1 MPHLKNILPCLFA
14 LAYFA
19 TILASCKATIKKDT
33 DAFKPMPVRH
43 HSCIAAFYN
52 FENFYDTINNP
63 AIDDE
68 EFLPSGAKHYSSSI
82 YQKKVSNLAT
92 VVQKIGTDINNDG
105 PAILGAV
112 EIEND
117 TVLQDLIMH
126 PLLKKRGYL
135 FVHEN
140 SKDIRGIDVALIY
153 QPKYF
158 SPISHASLQ
167 VQLPSRNK
175 LPYFTRD
182 ILYVKGI
189 LLKDTVHIY
198 VNHWPS
204 RRGGQKRSTE
214 ARSKAARVCRNH
226 INTLL
231 EKDPAAK
238 VLVMGDLND
247 NPSDY
252 SVSHALQS
260 SGGLKMI
267 KKSDLYNPW
276 VEVLAKGNGTLAN
289 RDAWGIFDQILVSQ
303 SWIPPRHAGRLF
315 LGSSHIFKD
324 FFMIEHQGRFKG
336 YPLRTWDGNQF
347 RDGFSDH
354 FPTFVVLIEKI
365 DEKKQ

>member
-1 MPHLKNILPCLFA
+1 MRKIKIQYQYLALTLFVVIVI
-14 LAYFA
+14 
-19 TILASCKATIKKDT
+19 TSCNANIKKDAT
-33 DAFKPMPVRH
+33 AFKPNPQRH
-43 HSCIAAFYN
+43 HSLIAAFYN

-63 AIDDE
+63 AVDDE
-68 EFLPSGAKHYSSSI
+68 EFLPSGAKNYNSAI
-82 YQKKVSNLAT
+82 YQKKTSNLAT
-92 VVQKIGTDINNDG
+92 VIQKIGAEINNDG

-117 TVLQDLIMH
+117 TVLNDLIKH
-126 PLLKKRGYL
+126 PLIKNRAYL

-140 SKDIRGIDVALIY
+140 SKDKRGIDVALLY

-158 SPISHASLQ
+158 TPIAYRSLE
-167 VQLPSRNK
+167 VVLAPRK
-175 LPYFTRD
+175 KETVFTRD
-182 ILYVKGI
+182 ILYVKGV
-189 LLKDTVHIY
+189 LLQDTVHVY

-214 ARSKAARVCRNH
+214 SRSKAARVCRSH
-226 INTLL
+226 INTILA
-231 EKDPAAK
+231 EDPTAK
-238 VLVMGDLND
+238 IMVMGDLND

-252 SVSHALQS
+252 SVTHALQS

-276 VEVLAKGNGTLAN
+276 VEVLAKGNGTLAH

-303 SWIPPRHAGRLF
+303 SWIPPKHAGRLF
-315 LGSSHIFKD
+315 LGSSHVFKA
-324 FFMIEHQGRFKG
+324 FFMIEQQGRYKG

-354 FPTFVVLIEKI
+354 FPAFLVLLEKI
-365 DEKKQ
+365 EEKMQ

>member
-1 MPHLKNILPCLFA
+1 M
-14 LAYFA
+14 
-19 TILASCKATIKKDT
+19 
-33 DAFKPMPVRH
+33 
-43 HSCIAAFYN
+43 
-52 FENFYDTINNP
+52 
-63 AIDDE
+63 
-68 EFLPSGAKHYSSSI
+68 
-82 YQKKVSNLAT
+82 
-92 VVQKIGTDINNDG
+92 
-105 PAILGAV
+105 
-112 EIEND
+112 
-117 TVLQDLIMH
+117 
-126 PLLKKRGYL
+126 

-140 SKDIRGIDVALIY
+140 SKDKRGIDVALLY

-158 SPISHASLQ
+158 RPVTHESLE
-167 VQLPSRNK
+167 VLLPAKSK
-175 LPYFTRD
+175 ESIFTRD

-204 RRGGQKRSTE
+204 RRGGQKRSIE
-214 ARSKAARVCRNH
+214 ARAKAARVCRAH
-226 INTLL
+226 INTILAGSP
-231 EKDPAAK
+231 EAK
-238 VLVMGDLND
+238 IMVMGDLND

-289 RDAWGIFDQILVSQ
+289 RDSWGIFDQILVSQ
-303 SWIPPRHAGRLF
+303 NWLPPHQTGGLF
-315 LGSSHIFKD
+315 LGSPHIYKA

-354 FPTFVVLIEKI
+354 FPTFLVLLEKI
-365 DEKKQ
+365 D

>member
-1 MPHLKNILPCLFA
+1 MRNIKIQYQYLICSAFIVII
-14 LAYFA
+14 F
-19 TILASCKATIKKDT
+19 ASCKATIKKDDT
-33 DAFKPMPVRH
+33 AFKPMPQRH
-43 HSCIAAFYN
+43 HSLIAAFYN
-52 FENFYDTINNP
+52 FENLYDTVNNTTV
-63 AIDDE
+63 DDE
-68 EFLPSGAKHYSSSI
+68 EFLPSGAKNYNSAI

-92 VVQKIGTDINNDG
+92 VVQKIGAEINNDG

-117 TVLQDLIMH
+117 TVLNDLIKH
-126 PLLKKRGYL
+126 PLIKNRAYL

-140 SKDIRGIDVALIY
+140 SKDKRGIDVALIY

-158 SPISHASLQ
+158 TPLSHTSLE

-182 ILYVKGI
+182 ILYVKGV
-189 LLKDTVHIY
+189 LLQDTVHIY

-214 ARSKAARVCRNH
+214 SRSKAARVCRSH
-226 INTLL
+226 INTILA
-231 EKDPAAK
+231 EDPTAK
-238 VLVMGDLND
+238 IMVMGDLND

-315 LGSSHIFKD
+315 LGS
-324 FFMIEHQGRFKG
+324 
-336 YPLRTWDGNQF
+336 
-347 RDGFSDH
+347 
-354 FPTFVVLIEKI
+354 
-365 DEKKQ
+365 

>member
-1 MPHLKNILPCLFA
+1 MRHIKKILHCLF
-14 LAYFA
+14 FVPCF
-19 TILASCKATIKKDT
+19 TILLCSCKAAIKKDT
-33 DAFKPMPVRH
+33 IPIKHNPIRH

-52 FENFYDTINNP
+52 FENFYDTINNKMV
-63 AIDDE
+63 DDE
-68 EFLPSGAKHYSSSI
+68 EFLPSGTKHYSSFI
-82 YQKKVSNLAT
+82 YNKKVRNLAT
-92 VVQKIGTDINNDG
+92 VVQQIGADINNDG

-117 TVLQDLIMH
+117 TVLQDLIRH
-126 PLLKKRGYL
+126 PLLKNRGYL

-140 SKDIRGIDVALIY
+140 SKDLRGIDVALLY

-158 SPISHASLQ
+158 RPLSHKSLT

-189 LLKDTVHIY
+189 LLHDTVHVY

-214 ARSKAARVCRNH
+214 ARSIAARVCRSH
-226 INTLL
+226 INTILA
-231 EKDPAAK
+231 EDAAAK

-267 KKSDLYNPW
+267 KKSDLFNPW

-315 LGSSHIFKD
+315 LGSSHIYKS
-324 FFMIEHQGRFKG
+324 FFMIEQQGRYKG

-354 FPTFVVLIEKI
+354 FPTFVVLLEKI
-365 DEKKQ
+365 DQKMQ

>member
-1 MPHLKNILPCLFA
+1 MRNIKNHFSPLIAIAVFA
-14 LAYFA
+14 LFVMG
-19 TILASCKATIKKDT
+19 CKASIKKDT
-33 DAFKPMPVRH
+33 TSSKPIPQRY

-52 FENFYDTINNP
+52 FENFYDTINNTT
-63 AIDDE
+63 IDDE
-68 EFLPSGAKHYSSSI
+68 EFLPTGAKHYSSSI
-82 YQKKVSNLAT
+82 YNKKVSNLAT
-92 VVQKIGTDINNDG
+92 VIQKIGADMNDDG

-117 TVLQDLIMH
+117 TVLQDLIKH
-126 PLLKKRGYL
+126 PLLKNRGYL

-140 SKDIRGIDVALIY
+140 SKDIRGIDVALLY

-158 SPISHASLQ
+158 KPLIHKSLI

-189 LLKDTVHIY
+189 LLNDTVHIY

-214 ARSKAARVCRNH
+214 SRSIAARVCRNH
-226 INTLL
+226 INTLFA
-231 EKDPAAK
+231 EDPAAK
-238 VLVMGDLND
+238 IIVMGDLND
-247 NPSDY
+247 NPTDY

-267 KKSDLYNPW
+267 KKLDLYNPW
-276 VEVLAKGNGTLAN
+276 VEILAKGNGTLAN

-303 SWIPPRHAGRLF
+303 SWIPTRHAGKLF
-315 LGSSHIFKD
+315 LGSSHIFKA

-354 FPTFVVLIEKI
+354 FPTFVVLLEKI
-365 DEKKQ
+365 EEKMQ

>member
-1 MPHLKNILPCLFA
+1 MRNIKIQYQYLICSAFIVII
-14 LAYFA
+14 F
-19 TILASCKATIKKDT
+19 ASCKATIKKDDT
-33 DAFKPMPVRH
+33 AFKPMPQRH
-43 HSCIAAFYN
+43 HSLITAFYN
-52 FENFYDTINNP
+52 FENFYDTVNNTTV
-63 AIDDE
+63 DDE
-68 EFLPSGAKHYSSSI
+68 EFLPSGAKNYNSAI

-92 VVQKIGTDINNDG
+92 VVQKIGAEINNDG

-117 TVLQDLIMH
+117 TVLNDLIKH
-126 PLLKKRGYL
+126 PLIKNRNYL

-140 SKDIRGIDVALIY
+140 SKDLRGIDVALLY

-158 SPISHASLQ
+158 TPLTHTSLQ

-182 ILYVKGI
+182 ILYVKGV
-189 LLKDTVHIY
+189 LLQDTVHIY

-214 ARSKAARVCRNH
+214 SRSKAARVCRSH
-226 INTLL
+226 INTILA
-231 EKDPAAK
+231 EDATAK
-238 VLVMGDLND
+238 IMVMGDLND

-303 SWIPPRHAGRLF
+303 SWIPPRHTGRLF
-315 LGSSHIFKD
+315 LGSSHVFKA
-324 FFMIEHQGRFKG
+324 FFMIEQQGRYKG

-354 FPTFVVLIEKI
+354 FPTFLVLLEKI
-365 DEKKQ
+365 EEKMQ

>member
-1 MPHLKNILPCLFA
+1 MRGIKIQYQYLICSAFIVII
-14 LAYFA
+14 F
-19 TILASCKATIKKDT
+19 ASCKATIKKDDT
-33 DAFKPMPVRH
+33 AFKPMPQRH
-43 HSCIAAFYN
+43 HSLITAFYN
-52 FENFYDTINNP
+52 FENFYDTVNNTTV
-63 AIDDE
+63 DDE
-68 EFLPSGAKHYSSSI
+68 EFLPSGAKNYNSAI

-92 VVQKIGTDINNDG
+92 VVQKIGAEINNDG

-117 TVLQDLIMH
+117 TVLNDLIKH
-126 PLLKKRGYL
+126 PLIKNRAYL

-140 SKDIRGIDVALIY
+140 SKDKRGIDVALIY

-158 SPISHASLQ
+158 TPLSHTSLE

-182 ILYVKGI
+182 ILYVKGV
-189 LLKDTVHIY
+189 LLQDTVHIY

-214 ARSKAARVCRNH
+214 SRSKAARVCRSH
-226 INTLL
+226 INTILS
-231 EKDPAAK
+231 EDPSAK
-238 VLVMGDLND
+238 IMVMGDLND

-315 LGSSHIFKD
+315 LGSSHVFKA
-324 FFMIEHQGRFKG
+324 FFMIEQQGRYKG

-354 FPTFVVLIEKI
+354 FPTFLVLLEKI
-365 DEKKQ
+365 EEKMQ

>member
-1 MPHLKNILPCLFA
+1 MRNINTSFCNSKIGTLL
-14 LAYFA
+14 
-19 TILASCKATIKKDT
+19 ILQSIGCKISTKKET
-33 DAFKPMPVRH
+33 RPLKPMPNRH
-43 HSCIAAFYN
+43 HSCIVAFYN

-63 AIDDE
+63 LIDDE
-68 EFLPSGAKHYSSSI
+68 EFLPTGAKHYGRAI
-82 YQKKVSNLAT
+82 YQKKVSNIAT
-92 VVQKIGTDINNDG
+92 VVQKIGADINNDG

-117 TVLQDLIMH
+117 TVLQDLIKH
-126 PLLKKRGYL
+126 PLIKNRGYL

-140 SKDIRGIDVALIY
+140 SKDRRGIDVALLY

-158 SPISHASLQ
+158 KPLSHSSLT
-167 VQLPSRNK
+167 VQLPPKKNIETW
-175 LPYFTRD
+175 TRD
-182 ILYVKGI
+182 ILYVKGV
-189 LLKDTVHIY
+189 LLGDTVHIY

-204 RRGGQKRSTE
+204 RRGGQKRSSE
-214 ARSKAARVCRNH
+214 ARIKAARVCRSH
-226 INTLL
+226 INSIIAQNP
-231 EKDPAAK
+231 KAK
-238 VLVMGDLND
+238 IIVMGDLND

-276 VEVLAKGNGTLAN
+276 IEVLAKGNGTLAN

-303 SWIPPRHAGRLF
+303 SWIPPNYAGRLF
-315 LGSSHIFKD
+315 LGSSHIFKA

-354 FPTFVVLIEKI
+354 FPTFVVMLEKI
-365 DEKKQ
+365 DEKMQ

>member
-1 MPHLKNILPCLFA
+1 MYNSFKGLNQLLVITI
-14 LAYFA
+14 FA
-19 TILASCKATIKKDT
+19 TLLTSCKATLKKEDT
-33 DAFKPMPVRH
+33 PFKPMPQRH

-63 AIDDE
+63 IIDDE
-68 EFLPSGAKHYSSSI
+68 EFLPTGAKRYSSSI
-82 YQKKVSNLAT
+82 YNRKVSNLAT
-92 VVQKIGTDINNDG
+92 VVQKIGAEINTDG

-117 TVLQDLIMH
+117 TVLNDLIKH
-126 PLLKKRGYL
+126 PLLKNRAYL

-140 SKDIRGIDVALIY
+140 SKDKRGIDVALLY

-158 SPISHASLQ
+158 TPMVHRSLE
-167 VQLPSRNK
+167 VELAPRNK
-175 LPYFTRD
+175 EPVFTRD
-182 ILYVKGI
+182 ILYVKGV

-214 ARSKAARVCRNH
+214 SRSKAARVCRSH
-226 INTLL
+226 INTIIA
-231 EKDPAAK
+231 KDPSAK
-238 VLVMGDLND
+238 IVVMGDLND

-303 SWIPPRHAGRLF
+303 SWIPPKHTGRLF
-315 LGSSHIFKD
+315 LGSSHVYKA
-324 FFMIEHQGRFKG
+324 FFMIEQQGRYKG

-354 FPTFVVLIEKI
+354 FPTFLVLLEKI
-365 DEKKQ
+365 DGNMQ

>member
-1 MPHLKNILPCLFA
+1 MCNIKNNFNPLITIAVFSLFA
-14 LAYFA
+14 
-19 TILASCKATIKKDT
+19 ISCKAVIKKDSP
-33 DAFKPMPVRH
+33 AAKPSPQRY

-52 FENFYDTINNP
+52 FENFYDTVNNTT
-63 AIDDE
+63 IDDE
-68 EFLPSGAKHYSSSI
+68 EFLPAGAKHYTSNI
-82 YQKKVSNLAT
+82 YHKKVSNLAA
-92 VVQKIGTDINNDG
+92 VVDKIGAEFNDDG

-117 TVLQDLIMH
+117 TVLNDLTAH
-126 PLLKKRGYL
+126 PLLKNKNYL

-140 SKDIRGIDVALIY
+140 SKDARGIDVALLY

-158 SPISHASLQ
+158 TPLAHKSLT
-167 VQLPSRNK
+167 VELPSKNK

-204 RRGGQKRSTE
+204 RRGGQKRSME
-214 ARSKAARVCRNH
+214 ARTK
-226 INTLL
+226 
-231 EKDPAAK
+231 AAK
-238 VLVMGDLND
+238 VCRAHINEVLAASPTAKIMVMGDLND
-247 NPSDY
+247 NPTDY

-276 VEVLAKGNGTLAN
+276 VEILAKGNGTLAN

-303 SWIPPRHAGRLF
+303 NWLPPLYQGRLF
-315 LGSSHIFKD
+315 LGSSHIFKA

-354 FPTFVVLIEKI
+354 FPTFVVLLEKI
-365 DEKKQ
+365 

>member
-1 MPHLKNILPCLFA
+1 MRNRKIQCQYFVGTVA
-14 LAYFA
+14 LVI
-19 TILASCKATIKKDT
+19 ILASCKATVKKDVMP
-33 DAFKPMPVRH
+33 FKPMPQKH
-43 HSCIAAFYN
+43 HSLIAAFYN
-52 FENFYDTINNP
+52 FENFYDTINNTT
-63 AIDDE
+63 IDDE
-68 EFLPSGAKHYSSSI
+68 EFLPKGAKHYNSAI
-82 YQKKVSNLAT
+82 YQKKVSNLAS
-92 VVQKIGTDINNDG
+92 VVQKIGADINNDG

-117 TVLQDLIMH
+117 TVLQDLIKH
-126 PLLKKRGYL
+126 PRIKNRGYL

-140 SKDIRGIDVALIY
+140 SKDLRGIDVALLY

-158 SPISHASLQ
+158 RPIAHASLQ

-189 LLKDTVHIY
+189 LLNDTVHIY

-214 ARSKAARVCRNH
+214 ARSKAARVCRSH
-226 INTLL
+226 INTILA
-231 EKDPAAK
+231 EDSAAK
-238 VLVMGDLND
+238 ILVMGDLND

-303 SWIPPRHAGRLF
+303 NWIPPRHAGKLF
-315 LGSSHIFKD
+315 LGSSHIFKA
-324 FFMIEHQGRFKG
+324 FFMIEQQGRYKG

-354 FPTFVVLIEKI
+354 FPTFLVLLEKI
-365 DEKKQ
+365 EEKMQ

>member
-1 MPHLKNILPCLFA
+1 MYNSFKGLNQLFMITI
-14 LAYFA
+14 FA
-19 TILASCKATIKKDT
+19 TLLTSCKATLKKEDT
-33 DAFKPMPVRH
+33 PFKPMPQRH

-63 AIDDE
+63 IIDDE
-68 EFLPSGAKHYSSSI
+68 EFLPTGAKRYSSSI
-82 YQKKVSNLAT
+82 YNRKVSNLAT
-92 VVQKIGTDINNDG
+92 VVQKIGAEINTDG

-117 TVLQDLIMH
+117 TVLNDLIKH
-126 PLLKKRGYL
+126 PLLKNRAYL

-140 SKDIRGIDVALIY
+140 SKDKRGIDVALLY

-158 SPISHASLQ
+158 TPMVHRSLE
-167 VQLPSRNK
+167 VELAPRNK
-175 LPYFTRD
+175 EPVFTRD
-182 ILYVKGI
+182 ILYVKGV

-214 ARSKAARVCRNH
+214 SRSKAARVCRSH
-226 INTLL
+226 INTII
-231 EKDPAAK
+231 AK
-238 VLVMGDLND
+238 NPSAKIMVMGDLND

-276 VEVLAKGNGTLAN
+276 V
-289 RDAWGIFDQILVSQ
+289 
-303 SWIPPRHAGRLF
+303 
-315 LGSSHIFKD
+315 
-324 FFMIEHQGRFKG
+324 
-336 YPLRTWDGNQF
+336 
-347 RDGFSDH
+347 
-354 FPTFVVLIEKI
+354 
-365 DEKKQ
+365 

>member
-1 MPHLKNILPCLFA
+1 MRNIKNNLYSLFA
-14 LAYFA
+14 IAIFA
-19 TILASCKATIKKDT
+19 LYMAGCNSNIKKDT
-33 DAFKPMPVRH
+33 TTFKPIPVRH

-52 FENFYDTINNP
+52 FENFYDTINNTT
-63 AIDDE
+63 IDDE
-68 EFLPSGAKHYSSSI
+68 EFLPTGAKHYNSSI
-82 YQKKVSNLAT
+82 YRKKVSNLAT
-92 VVQKIGTDINNDG
+92 VVQKIGADINNDG

-117 TVLQDLIMH
+117 TVLHDLITH
-126 PLLKKRGYL
+126 PLLKNRNYL

-140 SKDIRGIDVALIY
+140 SKDLRGIDVALLY

-158 SPISHASLQ
+158 SPIAHKSLT
-167 VQLPSRNK
+167 VELPSRNK

-182 ILYVKGI
+182 ILYVKGV

-214 ARSKAARVCRNH
+214 ARIKAARVCRNH
-226 INTLL
+226 INTILA
-231 EKDPAAK
+231 EDPNAK
-238 VLVMGDLND
+238 IIVMGDLND

-303 SWIPPRHAGRLF
+303 SWIPPSHAGGLF
-315 LGSSHIFKD
+315 LGSSHIFKA
-324 FFMIEHQGRFKG
+324 FFMVEHQGRFKG

-354 FPTFVVLIEKI
+354 FPTFVVLLEKI
-365 DEKKQ
+365 

>member
-1 MPHLKNILPCLFA
+1 MGNIKIQYQYVVST
-14 LAYFA
+14 LAIIA
-19 TILASCKATIKKDT
+19 IIGGCKATLKKD
-33 DAFKPMPVRH
+33 DASFKPMPQRH
-43 HSCIAAFYN
+43 HSLIAAFYN

-63 AIDDE
+63 AVDDE
-68 EFLPSGAKHYSSSI
+68 EFLPNGTKNYSSAV
-82 YQKKVSNLAT
+82 YQKKVSNIAS
-92 VVQKIGTDINNDG
+92 VVQKIGAEINNDG

-117 TVLQDLIMH
+117 TVLNDLIKH
-126 PLLKKRGYL
+126 PFIKNRAYL

-140 SKDIRGIDVALIY
+140 SRDKRGIDVALLY

-158 SPISHASLQ
+158 TPIVHRSLE
-167 VQLPSRNK
+167 VILAPRNK
-175 LPYFTRD
+175 EPVFTRD
-182 ILYVKGI
+182 ILYVKGV
-189 LLKDTVHIY
+189 LLKDTVHVY

-214 ARSKAARVCRNH
+214 SRSRAARVCRNH
-226 INTLL
+226 INTILA
-231 EKDPAAK
+231 EDPSAK
-238 VLVMGDLND
+238 IMVMGDLND

-252 SVSHALQS
+252 SVTHALQS

-276 VEVLAKGNGTLAN
+276 VEMLAKGNGTLAN

-303 SWIPPRHAGRLF
+303 SWIPPKHAGRLF
-315 LGSSHIFKD
+315 LGSSHIFKAI
-324 FFMIEHQGRFKG
+324 FMIEQQGRFKG

-354 FPTFVVLIEKI
+354 FPTFLVLLEKT
-365 DEKKQ
+365 DSKMQ

>member
-1 MPHLKNILPCLFA
+1 MRSIKNTVCCLFVVA
-14 LAYFA
+14 CFA
-19 TILASCKATIKKDT
+19 TIVSSCKATIKKD
-33 DAFKPMPVRH
+33 KPPIKPFPQRH

-52 FENFYDTINNP
+52 FENFYDTIDNP
-63 AIDDE
+63 LIDDE
-68 EFLPSGAKHYSSSI
+68 EFLPTGAKHYSSFI
-82 YQKKVSNLAT
+82 YHKKVSNLAT
-92 VVQKIGTDINNDG
+92 VVQKIGAEINNDG

-117 TVLQDLIMH
+117 TVLQDLIKH
-126 PLLKKRGYL
+126 PLLKNRGYL

-140 SKDIRGIDVALIY
+140 SKDLRGIDVALLY

-158 SPISHASLQ
+158 TPLCHKSLT

-226 INTLL
+226 INTILA
-231 EKDPAAK
+231 EDPNAK

-252 SVSHALQS
+252 SVTHALQS

-303 SWIPPRHAGRLF
+303 SWIPPRHAGKLF
-315 LGSSHIFKD
+315 LGSSHIFKA
-324 FFMIEHQGRFKG
+324 FFMVEHQGRFKG

-354 FPTFVVLIEKI
+354 FPTFLVLLEKI
-365 DEKKQ
+365 DEKMQ

>member
-1 MPHLKNILPCLFA
+1 MRGIKIQYQYLICSAVIVIIF
-14 LAYFA
+14 
-19 TILASCKATIKKDT
+19 ASCKATIKKDDT
-33 DAFKPMPVRH
+33 AFKPMPQRH
-43 HSCIAAFYN
+43 HSLIAAFYN
-52 FENFYDTINNP
+52 FENFYDTVNNTTV
-63 AIDDE
+63 DDE
-68 EFLPSGAKHYSSSI
+68 EFLPSGAKNYNSAI

-92 VVQKIGTDINNDG
+92 VVQKIGAEINNDG

-117 TVLQDLIMH
+117 TVLNDLIKH
-126 PLLKKRGYL
+126 PLIKNRGYL

-140 SKDIRGIDVALIY
+140 SKDKRGIDVALLY

-158 SPISHASLQ
+158 TPLSHTSLE

-182 ILYVKGI
+182 ILYVKGV
-189 LLKDTVHIY
+189 LLQDTVHVY

-214 ARSKAARVCRNH
+214 SRSIAARVCRSH
-226 INTLL
+226 INTILA
-231 EKDPAAK
+231 EDPTAK
-238 VLVMGDLND
+238 IMVMGDLND
-247 NPSDY
+247 NPSDF
-252 SVSHALQS
+252 SVTHALQS

-303 SWIPPRHAGRLF
+303 SWIPPKHAGRLF
-315 LGSSHIFKD
+315 LGSSHVFKA
-324 FFMIEHQGRFKG
+324 FFMIEQQGRYKG

-354 FPTFVVLIEKI
+354 FPTFLVLLEKI
-365 DEKKQ
+365 DGNMQ

>member
-1 MPHLKNILPCLFA
+1 MHYIKNTVHCLLFVTCFTV
-14 LAYFA
+14 L
-19 TILASCKATIKKDT
+19 LCSCKAAIKKDT
-33 DAFKPMPVRH
+33 APIKPMPQRH

-63 AIDDE
+63 VIDDE
-68 EFLPSGAKHYSSSI
+68 EFLPTGAKHYSSSI
-82 YQKKVSNLAT
+82 YHKKVSNLAT
-92 VVQKIGTDINNDG
+92 VVQKIGADINDDG

-117 TVLQDLIMH
+117 TVLQDLIKH
-126 PLLKKRGYL
+126 PLLKNRGYL

-140 SKDIRGIDVALIY
+140 SKDLRGIDVALLY

-158 SPISHASLQ
+158 KPLIHKSLT

-182 ILYVKGI
+182 ILYVKGV
-189 LLKDTVHIY
+189 LLNDTVHIY

-214 ARSKAARVCRNH
+214 SRSIAARVCRSH
-226 INTLL
+226 INTLFA
-231 EKDPAAK
+231 EDPAAK
-238 VLVMGDLND
+238 IIVMGDLND

-303 SWIPPRHAGRLF
+303 SWIPPKHTGKLF

-324 FFMIEHQGRFKG
+324 FFMVEHQGRFKG

-354 FPTFVVLIEKI
+354 FPTFVVLLEKI
-365 DEKKQ
+365 EEKMQ

>member
-1 MPHLKNILPCLFA
+1 MKNLYHLLISMALFIT
-14 LAYFA
+14 L
-19 TILASCKATIKKDT
+19 IVGCKSTIKPASIDT
-33 DAFKPMPVRH
+33 KPMPQRY

-52 FENFYDTINNP
+52 FENFYDTINNTTV
-63 AIDDE
+63 DDE
-68 EFLPSGAKHYSSSI
+68 EFLPTGAKHYTSNI
-82 YQKKVSNLAT
+82 YHKKVSNLAT
-92 VVQKIGTDINNDG
+92 VVEKIGIEFNNDG

-117 TVLQDLIMH
+117 TVLHDLITH
-126 PLLKKRGYL
+126 PLLKNRHYL

-140 SKDIRGIDVALIY
+140 SKDKRGIDVALLY
-153 QPKYF
+153 QPTYF
-158 SPISHASLQ
+158 TPLSHESLQ
-167 VQLPSRNK
+167 VVLPAKSK
-175 LPYFTRD
+175 ESVFTRD
-182 ILYVKGI
+182 ILYVKGV

-204 RRGGQKRSTE
+204 RRGGQKRSIE
-214 ARSKAARVCRNH
+214 ARAKAARVCRAH
-226 INTLL
+226 INTVLAGS
-231 EKDPAAK
+231 PAAK
-238 VLVMGDLND
+238 IVVMGDLND

-260 SGGLKMI
+260 SGALKVI

-289 RDAWGIFDQILVSQ
+289 RDAWGIFDQILLSQ
-303 SWIPPRHAGRLF
+303 NWLPPRQQGRLF
-315 LGSSHIFKD
+315 LGSPHIFKA

-354 FPTFVVLIEKI
+354 FPTFLVLLEKI
-365 DEKKQ
+365 EEKMQ

>member
-1 MPHLKNILPCLFA
+1 MRYIKNTLHHLFA
-14 LAYFA
+14 LVCFA
-19 TILASCKATIKKDT
+19 TIVLSCTATIKKDVPT
-33 DAFKPMPVRH
+33 FKPMPDRH

-52 FENFYDTINNP
+52 FENFYDTIDNP
-63 AIDDE
+63 LVDDE

-92 VVQKIGTDINNDG
+92 VVQKIGTDINDDG

-117 TVLQDLIMH
+117 TVLQDLIKH
-126 PLLKKRGYL
+126 PLLKNRGYL

-140 SKDIRGIDVALIY
+140 SKDLRGIDVALLY

-158 SPISHASLQ
+158 TPLNHKSLT

-189 LLKDTVHIY
+189 LMKDTVHIY

-214 ARSKAARVCRNH
+214 ARSKAARVCRSH
-226 INTLL
+226 INNILA
-231 EKDPAAK
+231 EDPAAK
-238 VLVMGDLND
+238 IIVMGDLND

-252 SVSHALQS
+252 SVTHALQS

-303 SWIPPRHAGRLF
+303 SWIPPRHTGRLF
-315 LGSSHIFKD
+315 LGSSHIFKA
-324 FFMIEHQGRFKG
+324 FFMVEHQGRFKG

-354 FPTFVVLIEKI
+354 FPTFVVLLEKI
-365 DEKKQ
+365 